1 MASQLS
7 GWHSIAAVTVAE
19 AVGRTVAALGCRQ
32 VFGVV
37 GSGNFVVTRSL
48 VDCGAGFVAARHETA
63 AVTMA
68 DAWARVT
75 GEVGVATVH
84 QGPGFTNALTGLAEA
99 AKSRTPLLV
108 LAGDTSAAAVR
119 SNFRVDQAAMA
130 AAVGA
135 VPERVHTPATAVD
148 DVARAY
154 RRAALERRAVAVML
168 PLDVQAAAEDPD
180 RQVPAAPAPVTRTRP
195 AAEAV
200 AAAADLLAGAR
211 RPAIVAGRGA
221 VLAGAGGVLEELGEL
236 TGSVLATSALGN
248 GLFAGNPYSLGISG
262 GFASPVAADLLR
274 EADLVL
280 AAGASL
286 NMWTTRHGALVGP
299 GARVVQIDCDIDAIG
314 AHRPVDLG
322 IVGDVAETAA
332 ELIAVLRARGHA
344 ETGFR
349 TPEVAAR
356 IAAGAWRHQPYDD
369 AGTGERID
377 PRTLSIHLDRML
389 PPGRLLAI
397 DSGHFMGWPAMY
409 LDVPDPQGFVFTQA
423 FQSIGL
429 GLASAIGAAVA
440 RPDRLTV
447 AALGDGGALMAAG
460 ELDTIGHL
468 GLPLLVVVYNDAAYG
483 AEVHHFG
490 PHGEPLDIVTFPDS
504 DFAALGRAA
513 GAEGVTVRR
522 VEDLA
527 AVERWIADRQGPMV
541 VDAKVEPT
549 VVAEWLSEAFRAH

>member
-1 MASQLS
+1 
-7 GWHSIAAVTVAE
+7 VTIAE
-19 AVGRTVAALGCRQ
+19 AVGRAVAALGCRQ

-37 GSGNFVVTRSL
+37 GSGNFVVTRAL
-48 VDCGAGFVAARHETA
+48 VESGAAFLAARHETA

-108 LAGDTSAAAVR
+108 LCGETSAAAVR
-119 SNFRVDQAAMA
+119 SNFRVDQVAIA

-135 VPERVHTPATAVD
+135 MPERVHTPATAMD
-148 DVARAY
+148 DVARAV
-154 RRAALERRAVAVML
+154 RRAVVDRRAVALML
-168 PLDVQAAAEDPD
+168 PLDVQAAPD
-180 RQVPAAPAPVTRTRP
+180 GEWEPTRAGEPVAPAPAIPTTRTRP
-195 AAEAV
+195 ATAAV
-200 AAAADLLAGAR
+200 EAAADMVAAAR

-221 VLAGAGGVLEELGEL
+221 VLACARAPLEELAEL
-236 TGSVLATSALGN
+236 TGAVLATSALGN
-248 GLFAGNPYSLGISG
+248 GLFAGNPYALGIAG

-286 NMWTTRHGALVGP
+286 NMWTTRHGALIGP
-299 GARVVQIDCDIDAIG
+299 GAAVVQVDCDADAIG

-332 ELIAVLRARGHA
+332 ELTAMLRARGHA
-344 ETGFR
+344 ATGFR

-356 IAAGAWRHQPYDD
+356 IAAGGWRDQPYEDG
-369 AGTGERID
+369 GTGGDRID
-377 PRTLSIHLDRML
+377 PRTLSIHLDRLL
-389 PPGRLLAI
+389 PAERVVAI

-460 ELDTIGHL
+460 ELETVGRL
-468 GLPLLVVVYNDAAYG
+468 GMPLLVVVYNDAAYG

-490 PHGEPLDIVTFPDS
+490 PHGEPLDIVTFPDT

-527 AVERWIADRQGPMV
+527 AVESWLDDQAGPLV

-549 VVAEWLSEAFRAH
+549 VVADWLAEAFRAH

>member
-1 MASQLS
+1 
-7 GWHSIAAVTVAE
+7 VTVAE
-19 AVGRTVAALGCRQ
+19 TVGRTVAALGCRQ

-37 GSGNFVVTRSL
+37 GSGNFVVTRTL
-48 VDCGAGFVAARHETA
+48 VDCGAAFLAARQETA

-68 DAWARVT
+68 DAWARIT

-84 QGPGFTNALTGLAEA
+84 QGPGFTNCLTGLAEA
-99 AKSRTPLLV
+99 AKARTPLLV

-135 VPERVHTPATAVD
+135 VPERVHTTASAVED
-148 DVARAY
+148 IVRAY

-168 PLDVQAAAEDPD
+168 PLDVQAAADDPD
-180 RQVPAAPAPVTRTRP
+180 LGLPPAPTPVTRTRP
-195 AAEAV
+195 AAEV
-200 AAAADLLAGAR
+200 VEAAADLVANAR

-221 VLAGAGGVLEELGEL
+221 VLAGADRALEELGEL
-236 TGSVLATSALGN
+236 TGAVLATSALGN
-248 GLFAGNPYSLGISG
+248 GLFAGHPYSLGISG
-262 GFASPVAADLLR
+262 GFASPVAAGLLR

-299 GARVVQIDCDIDAIG
+299 GAHVVQIDSDVDAIG

-322 IVGDVAETAA
+322 VVGDVAETAA
-332 ELIAVLRARGHA
+332 ELTAALRARGHA
-344 ETGFR
+344 ETGYR

-369 AGTGERID
+369 AGTGEHID
-377 PRTLSIHLDRML
+377 PRTLSIELDRML
-389 PPGRLLAI
+389 PPERLLAI

-409 LDVPDPQGFVFTQA
+409 VDVPDPQGFMFTQA

-460 ELDTIGHL
+460 ELDTVGRL

-490 PHGEPLDIVTFPDS
+490 PHGEPLDTVVFPDS

-527 AVERWIADRQGPMV
+527 AVERWIEARPGPMV
-541 VDAKVEPT
+541 VDAKVEPS

>member
-1 MASQLS
+1 VT
-7 GWHSIAAVTVAE
+7 IAD
-19 AVGRTVAALGCRQ
+19 AVGRAVAALGCRQ
-32 VFGVV
+32 AFGVV
-37 GSGNFVVTRSL
+37 GSGNFVVTRAL
-48 VDCGAGFVAARHETA
+48 VESGAGFVAARHETA

-99 AKSRTPLLV
+99 AKSRTPLVV

-135 VPERVHTPATAVD
+135 VPERVHTPATALA
-148 DVARAY
+148 DVTRAF
-154 RRAALERRAVAVML
+154 RRAALERRAVALML
-168 PLDVQAAAEDPD
+168 PLDVQATADSVAS
-180 RQVPAAPAPVTRTRP
+180 APPPGPPPVTRTRP
-195 AAEAV
+195 APEAV
-200 AAAADLLAGAR
+200 AAAADLLADAR

-221 VLAGAGGVLEELGEL
+221 VLARARRPLEDLADL
-236 TGSVLATSALGN
+236 TGALLATSALGN
-248 GLFAGNPYSLGISG
+248 GLFARNPYALGISG
-262 GFASPVAADLLR
+262 GFASPVAAELLR
-274 EADLVL
+274 DADLVL

-286 NMWTTRHGALVGP
+286 NMWTTRHGGLIGP
-299 GARVVQIDCDIDAIG
+299 AARVVQIDCDVDAIG

-332 ELIAVLRARGHA
+332 ELATTLRARGHA
-344 ETGFR
+344 GTGYR
-349 TPEVAAR
+349 SPEVAGR
-356 IAAGAWRHQPYDD
+356 IAAGAWRRQPYED
-369 AGTGERID
+369 AGSGDRID
-377 PRTLSIHLDRML
+377 PRTLSIELDRIL
-389 PPGRLLAI
+389 PPERLLAI

-409 LDVPDPQGFVFTQA
+409 IDVPDPQGFVFTQA

-460 ELDTIGHL
+460 EIETVGRL
-468 GLPLLVVVYNDAAYG
+468 GLPMLVVVYNDAAYG

-490 PHGEPLDIVTFPDS
+490 PAGEPLDIVTFPDT
-504 DFAALGRAA
+504 DIAALGRAA
-513 GAEGVTVRR
+513 GTEGVTVRR
-522 VEDLA
+522 VDDLA
-527 AVERWIADRQGPMV
+527 AVERWIADRRRPMV